1 MKLFGRSVG
10 LNERFFLIAGPCV
23 IESREAAIQV
33 AEKLREIADQLGLMI
48 IFKSSFDK
56 ANRTSHESYRGPG
69 LDEGLEILQLIKEQT
84 GLPTLTDVH
93 SVDQVRPVSQAV
105 DVIQTPAFLCRQ
117 TDLINAVASSGIP
130 ANIKKGQFLSPEE
143 MGSVVEKARSA
154 GAEQL
159 MVCERGSSFGY
170 NNLVVDMRS
179 LQVMSEFN
187 CPVVFDA
194 THSVQLPGQGGNRSG
209 GQREFVPLLA
219 RAAIAAG
226 VAGVFMEVH
235 PDPDNAMSDG
245 PNSWPLG
252 CLSELL
258 QTLISIDDAV
268 KGSSGSLPSSHT

>member
-33 AEKLREIADQLGLMI
+33 EKLREIADQLGLMI

-117 TDLINAVASSGIP
+117 TDLINDVASSS
-130 ANIKKGQFLSPEE
+130 LS
-143 MGSVVEKARSA
+143 
-154 GAEQL
+154 
-159 MVCERGSSFGY
+159 
-170 NNLVVDMRS
+170 
-179 LQVMSEFN
+179 
-187 CPVVFDA
+187 
-194 THSVQLPGQGGNRSG
+194 
-209 GQREFVPLLA
+209 
-219 RAAIAAG
+219 
-226 VAGVFMEVH
+226 
-235 PDPDNAMSDG
+235 
-245 PNSWPLG
+245 
-252 CLSELL
+252 
-258 QTLISIDDAV
+258 
-268 KGSSGSLPSSHT
+268 